1 MKKRSEALDS
11 AQEEWREE
19 RAKWARDQT
28 ERNAARK
35 ELLRVLDPFARV
47 VEIQKRLPNPFH
59 DNTLDDT
66 PLRDVLPGSWPTM
79 KDIRALHAFAVA
91 HGWKCK

>member
-1 MKKRSEALDS
+1 M
-11 AQEEWREE
+11 
-19 RAKWARDQT
+19 
-28 ERNAARK
+28 RNGPASVRNGPAIRRNGYAARK

-47 VEIQKRLPNPFH
+47 VEIQKALPNPFH
-59 DNTLDDT
+59 DNTLDTT

-79 KDIRALHAFAVA
+79 KDIRALHEFAVA

>member
-1 MKKRSEALDS
+1 MVKGSPEINLRGRLASERRRK
-11 AQEEWREE
+11 E
-19 RAKWARDQT
+19 
-28 ERNAARK
+28 NK